1 MKAYDEEDIA
11 VAVHETKEGKLTGIF
26 SFKGNTAEVK
36 VDLEDGNYVNLIDGE
51 MIKVEAEK
59 VYCIGKPIIIESK

>member
-1 MKAYDEEDIA
+1 M
-11 VAVHETKEGKLTGIF
+11 TGIF